1 MFLPLHTTLA
11 AMKCN
16 AQEVAIEKSDETDG
30 EKKPKSAK
38 TNADAMAELAQK
50 GGQGFACTSMWWGC
64 PEQRGVR
71 VRQLE
76 AVDFESIRTCEA
88 DATPT
93 IINTTCKWYD
103 KQLKKNR
110 FRG

>member
-1 MFLPLHTTLA
+1 
-11 AMKCN
+11 MKRN

-64 PEQRGVR
+64 PVTGPRSDAG
-71 VRQLE
+71 QLG
-76 AVDFESIRTCEA
+76 
-88 DATPT
+88 
-93 IINTTCKWYD
+93 
-103 KQLKKNR
+103 QLGWAAWAAR
-110 FRG
+110 LGSWAG

>member
-1 MFLPLHTTLA
+1 MFLPLHITLS
-11 AMKCN
+11 AMKRN

-64 PEQRGVR
+64 PEQLGVR

-76 AVDFESIRTCEA
+76 AVDFECVRTCEA
-88 DATPT
+88 DPIPT
-93 IINTTCKWYD
+93 IIKTT
-103 KQLKKNR
+103 
-110 FRG
+110 G